1 MRLNKVFGCELVCF
15 GASLNVA
22 TKCLLMVFERECRCF
37 RASLNVAAKYLLMV
51 FERDCRCVGASLNVN
66 KYALACGKM
75 VTGTF
80 YGGGEKC
87 MGGCLKCENEMS
99 CSYL

>member
-22 TKCLLMVFERECRCF
+22 TKCLMMVFEC
-37 RASLNVAAKYLLMV
+37 
-51 FERDCRCVGASLNVN
+51 DCRCVGASLNVN

-87 MGGCLKCENEMS
+87 MGGCLKCEN
-99 CSYL
+99 